1 MYYPTHGRRAVVA
14 SLASHN
20 SHPCRRMALVPTK
33 SRERLVALALLSLAA
48 GAALRLS
55 WPADMEFKGDE
66 QYVFARTQL
75 DNWPSLG
82 MPSSVGVPNPA
93 MSVWAFVLLAR
104 AFGVTTPTGLG
115 LAVMGMNV
123 GALALLFAFAMRI
136 VDESERERWL
146 WALALV
152 AVSPL
157 AVLRERKI
165 WAPSIFPALAVIF
178 WAAFW
183 RRDRRAGAF
192 VWGLVGVLLG
202 QIHMSGFFFAAGVV
216 VWEAIRGR
224 TGREAP
230 SPAEAQTDGAASARS
245 SEARERTDG
254 AASARSSEARE
265 RTDGADSPPPRRTR
279 WSAWLAGSLLGA
291 LPMVPWLGYV
301 LHHPSSSSAWDWREL
316 VTPRLWLYGLGDSL
330 GLGLNYNL
338 GVAGFVDFLRY
349 PRIGGV
355 STYLVGSS
363 QALIAL
369 AGCAFVAGALVRA
382 WRTGRRGRSAV
393 AIHGADATSNALRA
407 TFLGYGALVAMSGLL
422 VQRHYLVVTYP
433 LEWVLLAALAL
444 GVEKHGRRLLAVLWA
459 AQLVVTTS
467 LLAYLHAHGGAA
479 GDYGVAYRLQSP
491 ASPSDAAASSQ
502 VAPSK

>member
-1 MYYPTHGRRAVVA
+1 
-14 SLASHN
+14 
-20 SHPCRRMALVPTK
+20 MALLQTK
-33 SRERLVALALLSLAA
+33 SRHRLVALALLSLAA
-48 GAALRLS
+48 GAALRLA
-55 WPADMEFKGDE
+55 WPTDMEFKGDE

-75 DNWPSLG
+75 GAWPSLG
-82 MPSSVGVPNPA
+82 MPSSVGVPNPS

-104 AFGVTTPTGLG
+104 AFGVTTPIGLAF
-115 LAVMGMNV
+115 AVMGMNV
-123 GALALLFAFAMRI
+123 AALALLFTFAMTI

-183 RRDRRAGAF
+183 RRDRRSGAF

-216 VWEAIRGR
+216 AWEALSSSTARDD
-224 TGREAP
+224 
-230 SPAEAQTDGAASARS
+230 AEAAPA
-245 SEARERTDG
+245 
-254 AASARSSEARE
+254 
-265 RTDGADSPPPRRTR
+265 TR
-279 WSAWLAGSLLGA
+279 WSAWLAGSVVGA
-291 LPMVPWLGYV
+291 LPMIPWLGYV
-301 LHHPSSSSAWDWREL
+301 VHHPSSSSAWDWREL

-330 GLGLNYNL
+330 GLGLDYNL
-338 GVAGFVDFLRY
+338 GVASFVDFLHY

-355 STYLVGSS
+355 STYLVASS

-407 TFLGYGALVAMSGLL
+407 TFLGYGGLVAMSGLL

-444 GVEKHGRRLLAVLWA
+444 GVEKYGRRLLAIVWA
-459 AQLVVTTS
+459 AELIVTTS
-467 LLAYLHAHGGAA
+467 LLAYVHAHGGAA

-502 VAPSK
+502 VAPSR

>member
-1 MYYPTHGRRAVVA
+1 
-14 SLASHN
+14 
-20 SHPCRRMALVPTK
+20 MALVPTK
-33 SRERLVALALLSLAA
+33 SRERLVGLALLSLAA

-55 WPADMEFKGDE
+55 WPGDMEFKGDE

-75 DNWPSLG
+75 GTWPSLG
-82 MPSSVGVPNPA
+82 MPSSVGVPNPG

-136 VDESERERWL
+136 VDEPERERWL

-165 WAPSIFPALAVIF
+165 WAPSIFPALAVVF
-178 WAAFW
+178 WAGWW

-216 VWEAIRGR
+216 VLEAIRSR
-224 TGREAP
+224 TGRDDP
-230 SPAEAQTDGAASARS
+230 DPSARS

-254 AASARSSEARE
+254 DPSARSSEARE
-265 RTDGADSPPPRRTR
+265 RTDGDPSAQPRQTR
-279 WSAWLAGSLLGA
+279 WGAWLAGSLLGA
-291 LPMVPWLGYV
+291 LPMIPWLGYV
-301 LHHPSSSSAWDWREL
+301 LHHPSTSSAWDWREF

-363 QALIAL
+363 QVLLALS
-369 AGCAFVAGALVRA
+369 GCAFATGALARA
-382 WRTGRRGRSAV
+382 WRAGRTWPRSTATSRLG
-393 AIHGADATSNALRA
+393 AADATSNALRG

-433 LEWVLLAALAL
+433 LEWVLLAGLAL
-444 GVEKHGRRLLAVLWA
+444 RVEKHGRRLLAILWA

-491 ASPSDAAASSQ
+491 ASSSEPAAKSQ

>member
-1 MYYPTHGRRAVVA
+1 
-14 SLASHN
+14 
-20 SHPCRRMALVPTK
+20 MALVPTK

-55 WPADMEFKGDE
+55 WPGDMEFKGDE

-75 DNWPSLG
+75 GNWPSLG

-104 AFGVTTPTGLG
+104 AFGITTPTGLG

-178 WAAFW
+178 WAGWW

-216 VWEAIRGR
+216 VWEAIRGS
-224 TGREAP
+224 TGHDDREDP
-230 SPAEAQTDGAASARS
+230 SAQR
-245 SEARERTDG
+245 
-254 AASARSSEARE
+254 
-265 RTDGADSPPPRRTR
+265 PKTR

-330 GLGLNYNL
+330 GLGLNFNL
-338 GVAGFVDFLRY
+338 GITGFFDFLRY

-363 QALIAL
+363 QVLLALS
-369 AGCAFVAGALVRA
+369 GCAFATVALARA
-382 WRTGRRGRSAV
+382 WRAGRMRPRTLATSGPDA
-393 AIHGADATSNALRA
+393 ADATSNALRA

-433 LEWVLLAALAL
+433 LEWVLLAGIAL
-444 GVEKHGRRLLAVLWA
+444 GLEKHGRRLLAILWA
-459 AQLVVTTS
+459 AQLVVTIS

-491 ASPSDAAASSQ
+491 AASSEPAARSQ

>member
-1 MYYPTHGRRAVVA
+1 
-14 SLASHN
+14 
-20 SHPCRRMALVPTK
+20 MALLQTK
-33 SRERLVALALLSLAA
+33 SRHRLVALALLSLAA

-55 WPADMEFKGDE
+55 WPTDMEFKGDE

-75 DNWPSLG
+75 GAWPSLG
-82 MPSSVGVPNPA
+82 MPSSVGVPNPG

-104 AFGVTTPTGLG
+104 AFDVTTPIG
-115 LAVMGMNV
+115 LARAVMAMNV
-123 GALALLFAFAMRI
+123 AALALLFTFAMTL

-146 WALALV
+146 WALSLV

-183 RRDRRAGAF
+183 RRDRRSGAF

-216 VWEAIRGR
+216 AWEALSSVAARDD
-224 TGREAP
+224 A
-230 SPAEAQTDGAASARS
+230 GAV
-245 SEARERTDG
+245 
-254 AASARSSEARE
+254 
-265 RTDGADSPPPRRTR
+265 PRTR
-279 WSAWLAGSLLGA
+279 WSAWLAGSVVGA
-291 LPMVPWLGYV
+291 LPMIPWLGYV
-301 LHHPSSSSAWDWREL
+301 VHHPSSSSAWDWREL
-316 VTPRLWLYGLGDSL
+316 VTPRVWLYGLGDSL
-330 GLGLNYNL
+330 GLGLDYNL
-338 GVAGFVDFLRY
+338 GAASFVDFLRY

-355 STYLVGSS
+355 STYLVASAY
-363 QALIAL
+363 ALIAL
-369 AGCAFVAGALVRA
+369 AGCTFVAGGVVRA
-382 WRTGRRGRSAV
+382 WRARRRGRSAA

-407 TFLGYGALVAMSGLL
+407 TFLGYGAVVAMSGLL

-444 GVEKHGRRLLAVLWA
+444 GVEKHGRRLLAIVWA
-459 AQLVVTTS
+459 AELIVTAS
-467 LLAYLHAHGGAA
+467 LLAYVHAHGGAA

-502 VAPSK
+502 VAPSR